1 MAEVPRD
8 WRTLW
13 PPPTYWAKVTF
24 AVTVTLAVLFL
35 ARSVHGILLLVLV
48 AAVLAIGLDPAVRRL
63 ERWKFRRGWAVVTIF
78 IATLAFLVVFFSV
91 VVPPLVR
98 EARELAGDIPG
109 YVNQLK
115 DAEGPL
121 GDLARQQDL
130 STKLGD
136 LTERLPSLASS
147 SFSSIFGVTKGIATL
162 IFNVLTVSV
171 LTVYFLL
178 ALPRMRRTAVAIFDP
193 EDRDRAE
200 RVLDESLEKIGG
212 YVSGN
217 IVISIIAGVLAFIAL
232 SLIGVPFAAALA
244 MWVAIADLIPSVG
257 AMLGAIVAI
266 IVAAFSSLWQAAATA
281 GYFLAYQQL
290 IENYW
295 LAPRV
300 FKKAIDLSPAV
311 VIVSVLIGGSLAGF
325 AGALLALP
333 IAAAFKVVFNDVWLA
348 RRLAARSPEPDDVA
362 HPT

>member
-1 MAEVPRD
+1 V
-8 WRTLW
+8 
-13 PPPTYWAKVTF
+13 V
-24 AVTVTLAVLFL
+24 
-35 ARSVHGILLLVLV
+35 
-48 AAVLAIGLDPAVRRL
+48 
-63 ERWKFRRGWAVVTIF
+63 RRGWAVLTIYLAALVFVGVF
-78 IATLAFLVVFFSV
+78 IAV

-98 EARELAGDIPG
+98 EARLLAADIPG
-109 YVNQLK
+109 YVDRLK
-115 DAEGPL
+115 DASGPL
-121 GDLARQQDL
+121 GDLARKNDI

-147 SFSSIFGVTKGIATL
+147 SFGSIFGVTKGIASA
-162 IFNVLTVSV
+162 IFNLLTVSV
-171 LTVYFLL
+171 LTIYFLL
-178 ALPRMRRTAVAIFDP
+178 ALPRMRGTAVAVFDP
-193 EDRDRAE
+193 EDRERAG

-217 IVISIIAGVLAFIAL
+217 ILISMIAGILAFIAL
-232 SLIGVPFAAALA
+232 SIIGVPFAAALA

-266 IVAAFSSLWQAAATA
+266 IVAAFSSFWQAVFTA

-290 IENYW
+290 LENYW

-300 FKKAIDLSPAV
+300 FKNTIDLSPAA
-311 VIVSVLIGGSLAGF
+311 VIISVLIGGSLAGF

-333 IAAAFKVVFNDVWLA
+333 VAAAFKVVFNDVWLA
-348 RRLAARSPEPDDVA
+348 RRLAARSPEPDDIG